1 MRTILQAERAYRQV
15 FASNHDRVA
24 TLAPWL
30 EYGDI
35 RRRHAASK
43 VPSDQ
48 SAITFSPVR
57 DPRRF
62 PVCPLCKEL
71 AGMLGIGG

>member
-1 MRTILQAERAYRQV
+1 MVRTILQVEWAYRQV
-15 FASNHDRVA
+15 FASNHDCA
-24 TLAPWL
+24 ALAPWL

-48 SAITFSPVR
+48 SAITNLVTGFT
-57 DPRRF
+57 
-62 PVCPLCKEL
+62 
-71 AGMLGIGG
+71 

>member
-1 MRTILQAERAYRQV
+1 MVRTILQAEWAYRQV
-15 FASNHDRVA
+15 FASNHDRA

-30 EYGDI
+30 EYDAI

-48 SAITFSPVR
+48 SPISRPSPTR
-57 DPRRF
+57 
-62 PVCPLCKEL
+62 
-71 AGMLGIGG
+71 